1 MSKTETP
8 DIPEGNGELANAAAA
23 ATPVDRPVGPQMQ
36 MNPNE
41 TYVLMPAR
49 VLSDVAK
56 ILRTLP
62 YEDVE
67 LVMIELKKVQA
78 VQAKPAG

>member
-1 MSKTETP
+1 MSETETP
-8 DIPEGNGELANAAAA
+8 TTDGNGAMEEAAAV
-23 ATPVDRPVGPQMQ
+23 ATPVDRPAGPQTI
-36 MNPNE
+36 MNPGE

-49 VLSDVAK
+49 VLSEVAK

-67 LVMIELKKVQA
+67 LVMIELKRVQA
-78 VQAKPAG
+78 VQAKPG